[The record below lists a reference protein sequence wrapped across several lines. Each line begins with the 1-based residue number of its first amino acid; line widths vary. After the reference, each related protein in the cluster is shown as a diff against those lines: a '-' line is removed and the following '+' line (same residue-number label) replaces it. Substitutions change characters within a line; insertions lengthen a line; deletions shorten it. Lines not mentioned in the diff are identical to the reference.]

1 MRADR
6 LVVGA
11 PLLFV
16 ACVGQTGGNSV
27 TFTAAAA
34 GPADATAGQPLLWST
49 NGFEVA
55 LTEATLH
62 VGAIYLDEAATVSG
76 AQATGCY
83 LTGTYVAQE
92 TSALDVDLLSP
103 TSQPFPQPGLG
114 ITDPPPLVGQVWL
127 TGGDVNQVADTTAIL
142 KIAGTATQGGAS
154 FPFTGAITIG
164 AKRAPAGGETGGGNS
179 ICKQRIVT
187 PIPVSLTLATTGG
200 LLLRIDP
207 RLFFTGVDFS
217 QLPSDS
223 AGGYVFRDDPAA
235 PAYVPTGQALYSNLH
250 STAPYAFGWTNAF

>member
-1 MRADR
+1 MRAAR
-6 LVVGA
+6 LALA
-11 PLLFV
+11 PLFFA
-16 ACVGQTGGNSV
+16 ACVGETGGNAV
-27 TFTAAAA
+27 VFTAAAA
-34 GPADATAGQPLLWST
+34 GPADATAGQPLSWSM
-49 NGFEVA
+49 NGFDVA

-62 VGAIYLDEAATVSG
+62 VGAIYLDEAAPVSG

-103 TSQPFPQPGLG
+103 TPQPFPQRAVG
-114 ITDPPPLVGQVWL
+114 ITEPAPLVGQVWL

-154 FPFTGAITIG
+154 FPFTGALTIG
-164 AKRAPAGGETGGGNS
+164 ANRAPAGGGTGGGNS

-187 PIPVSLTLATTGG
+187 PISVSLTLATTGG

-207 RLFFTGVDFS
+207 RLFFTGVAFS
-217 QLPSDS
+217 QLPSGS
-223 AGGYVFRDDPAA
+223 AGGYAFSDDPAA
-235 PAYVPTGQALYSNLH
+235 PGYVPTGQALYSNLH
-250 STAPYAFGWTNAF
+250 STAPYEFGWTNMF